1 MNVLILSR
9 YTRRG
14 ASSRVRL
21 YQYVPYLE
29 AHGIACTISPL
40 LDDDYLHSLYGSE
53 RKSPSALV
61 WAYWRRLLQLLTLR
75 RYDLVLL
82 EKELFPFLP
91 SWGETLTFLAGTPV
105 VVDYDDATFH
115 TYDRHV
121 SGIVRTLLGNKID
134 TVMRRSALVLVGNEY
149 LAERAAN
156 AGAHRIEYLPSVV
169 DCERYVPS
177 SGNRGKAF
185 TIGWIGTPSS
195 ARYLQKLAPALN
207 EVCRNNLARLVLVGS
222 GEVNLPDVPLEILPW
237 NEETEVD
244 AIQSFDV
251 GIMPLEDTPWERG
264 KCGYKLVQCMACG
277 LPVVGS
283 PVGVNR
289 RIVEHGTDGF
299 LAESL
304 EEWIGALSLLRDD
317 HDLRIRMGSAAREK
331 IVKSYSLQA
340 HAPRLLT
347 LLRSNVEDT

>member
-9 YTRRG
+9 YIRRG

-29 AHGIACTISPL
+29 AHGISCTISPL
-40 LDDDYLHSLYGSE
+40 LDDDYLQSLYTKGKRS
-53 RKSPSALV
+53 RCTLLQ
-61 WAYWRRLLQLLTLR
+61 AYWKRLLQLTTLR

-82 EKELFPFLP
+82 EKELLPFLP
-91 SWGETLTFLAGTPV
+91 SWGEALTFLAGTPV

-115 TYDRHV
+115 AYDRHV
-121 SGIVRTLLGNKID
+121 SGIVRTLLGKKID
-134 TVMRRSALVLVGNEY
+134 TVMRRAALVIVGNEY
-149 LAERAAN
+149 LAERASR

-177 SGNRGKAF
+177 SGNSGKVF

-195 ARYLQKLAPALN
+195 ARYLQKLAPALK

-237 NEETEVD
+237 SEATEVVD
-244 AIQSFDV
+244 IQSFDV

-264 KCGYKLVQCMACG
+264 KCGYKLIQCMACG
-277 LPVVGS
+277 LPVVAS

-289 RIVEHGTDGF
+289 QIVEHGTNGF

-304 EEWIGALSLLRDD
+304 DEWIRALSDLRDN
-317 HDLRIRMGSAAREK
+317 HDLRIRMGSAAREQIAK
-331 IVKSYSLQA
+331 NYSLQA
-340 HAPRLLT
+340 NAPRLLT
-347 LLRSNVEDT
+347 LIRSAAGGT